1 MQKGKWE
8 LESKNKMRKN
18 LPSPCWTESRPK
30 PTPPLPSRLRSSS
43 LGPSPA
49 CLRARAPARSAPR
62 LPLSGKTSPPASRP
76 LSRTLAPSGREAP
89 LVSCFV
95 VLPPSLHRSHLR
107 PSPPSSPPSSRCT
120 GKFGTAQ
127 SSPPLDQRPRRYR
140 PAVVSPRRRCAAL
153 MAALCSSP
161 EPRSS
166 TAPLPSRAYKRLAP
180 SSFFLALAS
189 AIPLLPSPEHN
200 SRSAGV
206 VLLSGESF
214 PPPPS
219 PSLLV
224 RQEIK

>member
-8 LESKNKMRKN
+8 LKSKKKKRKT

-30 PTPPLPSRLRSSS
+30 PAASPSLVPALLLPRPISGLPP
-43 LGPSPA
+43 
-49 CLRARAPARSAPR
+49 RARQPAPHPASLSLAKRPHPSAALSLARS
-62 LPLSGKTSPPASRP
+62 LPLAEWP
-76 LSRTLAPSGREAP
+76 P

-95 VLPPSLHRSHLR
+95 VLPPSPHRSHLR
-107 PSPPSSPPSSRCT
+107 PSPPSSPPSSRRT
-120 GKFGTAQ
+120 GKFGTAP

-180 SSFFLALAS
+180 SSFFLAPAS
-189 AIPLLPSPEHN
+189 VIPLLSSPELN

-219 PSLLV
+219 PSPLV